1 MGTTFIIIALTIVV
15 SLLAFNDNNLF
26 KKLQLNPYLVIQ
38 RNQWHRV
45 ITHGF
50 IHADSIHLLV
60 NMIVLFSFGRSV
72 ENQFDILAKNHQII
86 NSATLHMIILYFAG
100 MIIASSTTIFKHKN
114 NYQYNSVGASGAVSA
129 VVFAAIFFSPKNTI
143 LIMGII
149 PIPAILFGILYLIYS
164 QYKSRKGNDNVN
176 HDAHFLGAVFGFI
189 YPVIID
195 PSLLKYFLNS
205 VF

>member
-195 PSLLKYFLNS
+195 PSLLNYFLNS

>member
-26 KKLQLNPYLVIQ
+26 KKLQLNPYLVMH
-38 RNQWHRV
+38 RNQWQRV

-195 PSLLKYFLNS
+195 PSLLNYFLNS

>member
-26 KKLQLNPYLVIQ
+26 KKLQLNPYLVIH

-195 PSLLKYFLNS
+195 PSLLNYFLNS

>member
-1 MGTTFIIIALTIVV
+1 MR
-15 SLLAFNDNNLF
+15 
-26 KKLQLNPYLVIQ
+26 K
-38 RNQWHRV
+38 NQWHRI

-72 ENQFDILAKNHQII
+72 ENQFDILAKNHQAIS
-86 NSATLHMIILYFAG
+86 SATLHMLILYFVG

-176 HDAHFLGAVFGFI
+176 HDAHFIGAVFGFI

-195 PSLLKYFLNS
+195 PSLLKYFINTL
-205 VF
+205 F